1 MSSLQEAALIAV
13 RDCMGAKP
21 GESLLVIVDEGT
33 RAVGEVLFD
42 AGRSL
47 GLESMIVEMLPRT
60 RNGEEPPKAIAEIMK
75 HVDILMAPTS
85 KSLSHTVA
93 REEACRQGVRCAT
106 LPGITE
112 ECMARCLAADYARIA
127 ARSQKYADILTRAS
141 TVRIT
146 NAEGTDITLNLQ
158 GREAGADTGILH
170 NHGDFG
176 NLPAGEA
183 YIAPLEGTANGV
195 FVCDGSMVGPKYVG
209 SKITIRVKDGYAVE
223 IEGGD
228 AAEALRSVIDPLGKP
243 ARNVA
248 ELGIGTNDKAVLTG
262 SVLEDEKVM
271 GTIHIALG
279 DNSHMG
285 GVVCVPSHLDGIV
298 LAPTVV
304 VDGVTIME
312 SGQFTDEV

>member
-1 MSSLQEAALIAV
+1 MD
-13 RDCMGAKP
+13 RW
-21 GESLLVIVDEGT
+21 
-33 RAVGEVLFD
+33 
-42 AGRSL
+42 L
-47 GLESMIVEMLPRT
+47 GPRT
-60 RNGEEPPKAIAEIMK
+60 
-75 HVDILMAPTS
+75 
-85 KSLSHTVA
+85 
-93 REEACRQGVRCAT
+93 
-106 LPGITE
+106 
-112 ECMARCLAADYARIA
+112 
-127 ARSQKYADILTRAS
+127 
-141 TVRIT
+141 
-146 NAEGTDITLNLQ
+146 
-158 GREAGADTGILH
+158 
-170 NHGDFG
+170 
-176 NLPAGEA
+176 
-183 YIAPLEGTANGV
+183 
-195 FVCDGSMVGPKYVG
+195 VG